1 MHQYAAQP
9 PACCSLTKHPNTYIK
24 RARTC
29 RKHAHMRNAPAVM
42 TVCVYVSH
50 THTHTHV
57 HIHWHTQ
64 TGGCRGKKT
73 HSPWSPED
81 QQQDGLRLLLLS
93 LVAFSFSP
101 LLPLFFCRHS
111 GVSPR
116 LEGERKKTHTHTCC
130 FHEYPWLYQLPSL
143 PFSPLPLPCL
153 SGLPQPPPLPPPPP
167 RRSPSSLLSLLL
179 HRRTVCPLIPYNTLR
194 SSPPLSIGTPVY
206 FYFFHLISSHTL
218 FLCFNSQFHR
228 SPSHTPMTQGT
239 FLLEQ
244 TTHIK
249 KKTTHRSQ

>member
-64 TGGCRGKKT
+64 TGGCREKKT

-116 LEGERKKTHTHTCC
+116 LEGERKKHTHTLAV
-130 FHEYPWLYQLPSL
+130 FMNIRGFTSSPPSL
-143 PFSPLPLPCL
+143 
-153 SGLPQPPPLPPPPP
+153 
-167 RRSPSSLLSLLL
+167 SLLSL
-179 HRRTVCPLIPYNTLR
+179 
-194 SSPPLSIGTPVY
+194 SPASVV
-206 FYFFHLISSHTL
+206 
-218 FLCFNSQFHR
+218 
-228 SPSHTPMTQGT
+228 SPSHPPS
-239 FLLEQ
+239 
-244 TTHIK
+244 H
-249 KKTTHRSQ
+249 HRLHGEAHLPSSPSCTDAQYVH